1 MRSVTLAAWLMC
13 LGALLSLSA
22 ARSAD
27 ETPCL
32 TRFTGVWEYR
42 QAAGES
48 VDSEGERLELTCSR
62 KGLRGVYYGL
72 EREGD
77 EGLFYTAVEVRNLTI
92 TGDDIA
98 FVVPERA
105 LFSTRPHRLETVI
118 RKELRPAGVTRDELS
133 FHGRLDHQKLV
144 LTCAAK
150 MSTCPDGRMI
160 FHRSSS

>member
-22 ARSAD
+22 ARSAS
-27 ETPCL
+27 ETPCV

-48 VDSEGERLELTCSR
+48 AESEGERLDLTCSR

-77 EGLFYTAVEVRNLTI
+77 EGLFYTAVEVKNLTI

-98 FVVPERA
+98 FVVPERE
-105 LFSTRPHRLETVI
+105 LFSTRPRRLETVI
-118 RKELRPAGVTRDELS
+118 RKELRPSGLTRDQLS
-133 FHGRLDHQKLV
+133 FHGRLEHQKLV
-144 LTCAAK
+144 LTCTAK
-150 MSTCPDGRMI
+150 MSTCPEGRMV
-160 FHRSSS
+160 FTRSRS